1 MESAFE
7 FVRRKPW
14 QVFAALL
21 VAGTACALLGIP
33 RLGVILFMLSG
44 LLVMWQSTLLPPS
57 R

>member
-1 MESAFE
+1 MESALE

-44 LLVMWQSTLLPPS
+44 LLVMWQSTLLPPL